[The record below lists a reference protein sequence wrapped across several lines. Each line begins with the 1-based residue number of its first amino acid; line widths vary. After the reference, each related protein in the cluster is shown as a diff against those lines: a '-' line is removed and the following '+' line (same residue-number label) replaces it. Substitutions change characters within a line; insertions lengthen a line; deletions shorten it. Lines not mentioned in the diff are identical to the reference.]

1 MKKKNNLKVLILAGG
16 YGTRLDNMTKLI
28 PKPLVKIDK
37 YPILLQAMK
46 VYLNFGIRKFY
57 IALGYKGEKIIE
69 YFFKKNFKKE
79 LKKKVI
85 KIEYVINGKKCE
97 ITLIKTGIKTM
108 TGGRLLKASKY
119 IEDENFLFTYGDGLS
134 DVNIDKIVN
143 LHLKKKKLITMT
155 IVNPPARFGLVK
167 FNGNLA
173 SEFKEKNKIM
183 NAWINGGF
191 FMVNKKFVKYIKNYK
206 TILEETPLE
215 MACKKKELVV
225 YKHRGF
231 WQCMDTKRDLTIL
244 KKIIK

>member
-1 MKKKNNLKVLILAGG
+1 
-16 YGTRLDNMTKLI
+16 
-28 PKPLVKIDK
+28 
-37 YPILLQAMK
+37 
-46 VYLNFGIRKFY
+46 
-57 IALGYKGEKIIE
+57 
-69 YFFKKNFKKE
+69 
-79 LKKKVI
+79 
-85 KIEYVINGKKCE
+85 
-97 ITLIKTGIKTM
+97 
-108 TGGRLLKASKY
+108 
-119 IEDENFLFTYGDGLS
+119 
-134 DVNIDKIVN
+134 
-143 LHLKKKKLITMT
+143 MT

>member
-37 YPILLQAMK
+37 YPILLHVMK

-155 IVNPPARFGLVK
+155 IVNSPARFGLVK

>member
-37 YPILLQAMK
+37 YPILLHVMK

>member
-37 YPILLQAMK
+37 YPILLHVMK

-206 TILEETPLE
+206 TIIEETPLE